1 MAQLR
6 LKQLDSVLT
15 GSLKVSGSAQITGSL
30 SLQGSI
36 FGPVD
41 DHFDIKSDKN
51 IRLYLD
57 KDNDT
62 ASSKFTV
69 LDGGG
74 TVRLQVQ
81 EDGKTSIGGD
91 VDATSNFVKILTG
104 NITASGDI
112 SASGLDIAGNAEF
125 GEYIYHKGDAD
136 TYIQFD
142 TDEINFVVGAANM
155 IYLNEGG
162 AGAQA
167 DKVAINN
174 DLADVDFQVKGDN
187 EANLIRTVATTDR
200 VGIGTSTPDQI
211 LNVHGNLHI
220 SGTNLGHITASGDI
234 NTTSGRVYEAGTSV
248 IDHAT
253 AMAIV
258 FGG

>member
-1 MAQLR
+1 MALIS

-15 GSLKVSGSAQITGSL
+15 GSLQVSGSSHVTGSL
-30 SLQGSI
+30 SVQGSL
-36 FGPVD
+36 FGPID

-74 TVRLQVQ
+74 SVRFQVQ

-91 VDATSNFVKILTG
+91 VDASSNFVKILTG
-104 NITASGDI
+104 NVTASGDI
-112 SASGLDIAGNAEF
+112 SGSSTSTGSFGRVEADGVVYADSFQSVTGGTTIDFNDSLDIAG
-125 GEYIYHKGDAD
+125 
-136 TYIQFD
+136 
-142 TDEINFVVGAANM
+142 
-155 IYLNEGG
+155 
-162 AGAQA
+162 
-167 DKVAINN
+167 
-174 DLADVDFQVKGDN
+174 DVTASG
-187 EANLIRTVATTDR
+187 
-200 VGIGTSTPDQI
+200 
-211 LNVHGNLHI
+211 HI
-220 SGTNLGHITASGDI
+220 SASGDI
-234 NTTSGRVYEAGTSV
+234 TGSNLYSSGRIFEQGSSV